1 VGPLK
6 WTQDAWS
13 AHIKKYR
20 WPFMLA
26 VILLF
31 LYMLSQLNGEKREN
45 PPPAQAVNDMKPSID
60 AVMEAYEQYYEN
72 MLRDILEAIVGVG
85 DVSVMVNVDATP
97 EQVFEKNT
105 RKSTQLTRESDRQG
119 GSRTVEDTSVDEEVL
134 RMMQGSKEDPVVVK
148 TLKPKIRGVV
158 VVARGADNPTIK
170 QWIYDVV
177 SRSLDVPPHRISVV
191 PKKIAGRD

>member
-1 VGPLK
+1 MGFNFK
-6 WTQDAWS
+6 Q
-13 AHIKKYR
+13 YR
-20 WPFMLA
+20 WPFILA

-31 LYMLSQLNGEKREN
+31 LYVFSLLKGEKHEE
-45 PPPAQAVNDMKPSID
+45 PPPAQDVSETKVSID
-60 AVMEAYEQYYEN
+60 AVMEAYEQYYEH

-85 DVSVMVNVDATP
+85 EVSVMVNVDATP

-119 GSRTVEDTSVDEEVL
+119 GSRTVEDTSIDEEVL
-134 RMMQGSKEDPVVVK
+134 RIMQGSNEDPVVVK

-158 VVARGADNPTIK
+158 VVARGAENPTIK
-170 QWIYDVV
+170 NWIYDVV

-191 PKKIAGRD
+191 PKKMSGRD